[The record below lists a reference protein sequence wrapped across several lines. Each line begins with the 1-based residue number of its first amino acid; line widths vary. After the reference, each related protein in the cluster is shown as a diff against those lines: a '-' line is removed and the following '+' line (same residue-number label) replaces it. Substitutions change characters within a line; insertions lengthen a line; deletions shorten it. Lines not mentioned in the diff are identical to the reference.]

1 MLSLKEY
8 RRQSG
13 LRSLIFKRLLR
24 TSRNFP
30 ALAKSSRYQTSTSG
44 CNPHHKHASDL
55 FYTHLT
61 CISTKGMFN
70 WFKKVCSLLISDVL
84 LLMNELQKEPE
95 DYEEVL
101 SSLALDIQ
109 KRQQQLSDIRLR
121 EKRTTLLV
129 TIYTFA
135 AWTAYVAVW
144 YSGFLPQF
152 SRGGLERAA
161 KVFPVFLGP
170 IL

>member
-1 MLSLKEY
+1 M
-8 RRQSG
+8 
-13 LRSLIFKRLLR
+13 
-24 TSRNFP
+24 
-30 ALAKSSRYQTSTSG
+30 
-44 CNPHHKHASDL
+44 
-55 FYTHLT
+55 
-61 CISTKGMFN
+61 GMFN
-70 WFKKVCSLLISDVL
+70 WFKKVRFFLMSDVL
-84 LLMNELQKEPE
+84 SLLNKLQKEPE

-152 SRGGLERAA
+152 SGGGFERAA

>member
-1 MLSLKEY
+1 MLWLKEH

-13 LRSLIFKRLLR
+13 LRSLRSLNKFRDSELPGPGPKASWCQPQLL
-24 TSRNFP
+24 
-30 ALAKSSRYQTSTSG
+30 
-44 CNPHHKHASDL
+44 NPHHKHASDI
-55 FYTHLT
+55 FYTHLN
-61 CISTKGMFN
+61 CISTMGMFN
-70 WFKKVCSLLISDVL
+70 WFKKVCSFTVSDGL
-84 LLMNELQKEPE
+84 SLMNEFQKEPE